1 MVVFISDNKAPTHMA
16 RFRYWKLEAEEV
28 AKIAYPEEN
37 LLNWDIKC
45 VRKPEDAAIFIGVF
59 LYRHGTPN
67 DYDSI
72 KGVSFYHN
80 NIEQKEVS
88 EVTKFL
94 KDKFGGNP
102 LEKSQR
108 IILAES
114 KVIYSPKDI
123 SQLALDL
130 ESKFDVKGTITLEFA
145 NMSEEDAKSYGLPEA
160 KLLPIPGK

>member
-1 MVVFISDNKAPTHMA
+1 MGVLLSDINTTNVHGIGNYALNLRTHLVETYTVKIVIENKPG
-16 RFRYWKLEAEEV
+16 
-28 AKIAYPEEN
+28 INDPEGETI
-37 LLNWDIKC
+37 L
-45 VRKPEDAAIFIGVF
+45 
-59 LYRHGTPN
+59 H

-108 IILAES
+108 IILTES